1 MNNKSMRLTT
11 SQFAELHHLNKRTLH
26 FYDSIGL
33 FSPRRKGENN
43 YRYYDYAQGM
53 ELEYILMLKEL
64 DMSIEEIKDYQK
76 KPGAES
82 FSRLADE
89 KLSEIDKEIR
99 QLKRTKEILRQKKQ
113 MLALCEEARDGQI
126 AIVSRKEDYL
136 FTTPFSF
143 QDDDLEMA
151 WSQLKQTWGPE
162 EYRMGY
168 GSYIS
173 VEKARASRFDEYA
186 GLFVPGRK
194 KTGKGQLLVRPA
206 GSYLLGYCVGDWDR
220 LPLLYDRFFGFAA
233 ENGLELTG
241 YAFEM
246 GLNEFAISSMDEYV
260 TQVLIQIRE

>member
-89 KLSEIDKEIR
+89 KLSEINREIR

-113 MLALCEEARDGQI
+113 MLALCEEARDGEI

-162 EYRMGY
+162 EFSCPQGKKP
-168 GSYIS
+168 
-173 VEKARASRFDEYA
+173 ERASFWSVRRADTFWA
-186 GLFVPGRK
+186 IASATGTACPCFMTAFSALPRK
-194 KTGKGQLLVRPA
+194 MVWSLRATPSKWA
-206 GSYLLGYCVGDWDR
+206 
-220 LPLLYDRFFGFAA
+220 
-233 ENGLELTG
+233 
-241 YAFEM
+241 
-246 GLNEFAISSMDEYV
+246 
-260 TQVLIQIRE
+260 